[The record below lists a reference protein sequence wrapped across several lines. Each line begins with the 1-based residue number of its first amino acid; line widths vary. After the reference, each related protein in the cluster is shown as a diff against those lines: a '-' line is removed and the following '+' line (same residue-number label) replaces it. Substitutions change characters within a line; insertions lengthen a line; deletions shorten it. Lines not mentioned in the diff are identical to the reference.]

1 MNPRWMRW
9 GAVLAG
15 AGASVALAG
24 TVPAAATGNN
34 NSGDAW
40 VDNVDQPPG
49 PGHEMDPHLACAD
62 INLWGAGMADPSGTF
77 TIDGWPPSGSQEQ
90 DLPASGP
97 AAWTYNQ
104 AAGGSQIMAVIPV
117 KTLTANAIANGD
129 APQNGQGLHFKLQ
142 FSQDPQKHKTFWVNC
157 PATSTPVTPAGSVAP
172 TTAPSGAV
180 EGLSTGPVGGVAGV
194 AVSTPRTGVE
204 LPVLPALALILTG
217 SMLALLSRRLR
228 RSG

>member
-90 DLPASGP
+90 DFPASGT

-129 APQNGQGLHFKLQ
+129 APQNGQ
-142 FSQDPQKHKTFWVNC
+142 
-157 PATSTPVTPAGSVAP
+157 P